1 MGQIDSQPKGRRAY
15 ARQQLGTDFR
25 GRAPSVM
32 LPEGHAEQQVENG
45 SKELVMR
52 IVMFALAVVAGVL
65 CGLYD
70 LQSGRTV
77 ITAVLIAVAAFV
89 LALVRPSSAWMTA
102 VLVALGVPAVYLW
115 ATIAD
120 RAIPYPPSPH
130 IAATLLALLPAVGAA
145 LLGVFLHRIVIGEQ
159 GATSAR

>member
-1 MGQIDSQPKGRRAY
+1 MSRIESQAKGRRAY
-15 ARQQLGTDFR
+15 ARQRLGTDFR

-32 LPEGHAEQQVENG
+32 LPDGHPEPRVENG

-52 IVMFALAVVAGVL
+52 IVMFGLAVVAGVL

-70 LQSGRTV
+70 LGSGRTL
-77 ITAVLIAVAAFV
+77 ITALLVAAASFT
-89 LALVRPSSAWMTA
+89 LAIVRPSSAWMTA

-115 ATIAD
+115 ATAAQ

-130 IAATLLALLPAVGAA
+130 VAATLLALLPAVGAA
-145 LLGVFLHRIVIGEQ
+145 LVGVFLHRIVIGEQ
-159 GATSAR
+159 GATSTR